1 MSVTRGSNLLSH
13 VRRPRFAGILTL
25 LGIAALSAAS
35 LPAADPVAE
44 QPLPV
49 ADAAK
54 PEEVK
59 KAEPVGVVDGLL
71 EGINETLGAEV
82 DVNAAVME
90 AQVDGQVVIDQNNPD
105 PMVQQMQPFLQQQL
119 RFLKMAAEIP
129 AEARPKIKKDAEV
142 ALRVYAKRINDQN
155 NGMVQRQE
163 DSQALFWDK
172 IKESL
177 TTHLP
182 PEMAA
187 QALKEIDEKR
197 NYEVKAARLIGIGA
211 IDQQLLLTAEQRTKI
226 EEGMIANW
234 KPEYIYWSNLRFYG
248 GQYVPQIQDET
259 LITKHLSD
267 QQKKIW
273 QSLQKISIG
282 DFGWQMN
289 NGEMLQQDVWWDG
302 AGSTQDGFT
311 NLLDG
316 VLE

>member
-1 MSVTRGSNLLSH
+1 MDQL
-13 VRRPRFAGILTL
+13 AGESSGFL
-25 LGIAALSAAS
+25 
-35 LPAADPVAE
+35 VA
-44 QPLPV
+44 QLAGV
-49 ADAAK
+49 DAAVEVAAPAK
-54 PEEVK
+54 SAVQAELADEVK
-59 KAEPVGVVDGLL
+59 RAESVGVVDGLL
-71 EGINETLGAEV
+71 DGLTETLGAEV
-82 DVNAAVME
+82 DVKAAVME

-105 PMVQQMQPFLQQQL
+105 PMVQQLQPFLMHQL
-119 RFLKMAAEIP
+119 RFLKQIADMP
-129 AEARPKIKKDAEV
+129 AEARPKVKKDAEA
-142 ALRVYAKRINDQN
+142 ALRLYAKQLTDQN
-155 NGMVQRQE
+155 NGMVRQLQ
-163 DSQALFWDK
+163 DSQAIFWSK
-172 IKESL
+172 VKESL

-197 NYEVKAARLIGIGA
+197 NYEVKAARLIGLSS

-226 EEGMIANW
+226 EAEMIANW
-234 KPEYIYWSNLRFYG
+234 KTEYIYWSNLRFYG

-289 NGEMLQQDVWWDG
+289 NGEVMQPDIWWDG
-302 AGSTQDGFT
+302 EANGGEPGNDSSV